1 MRYAVYGSS
10 KKKKKQA
17 LVYGTLSPS
26 LSFRWTHCFS
36 FFFSLLVAFSLI
48 VFFSVG
54 VYIIIIFAIDVLV
67 YSVPLF
73 SSLKCSFPPVLFITR
88 EGAAAKRSPPLLAL
102 YTPHF
107 YSPDR

>member
-10 KKKKKQA
+10 KKKKEASARVRYSFTVAVVQVDA
-17 LVYGTLSPS
+17 LLFV
-26 LSFRWTHCFS
+26 
-36 FFFSLLVAFSLI
+36 FFSLLVAFSLI
-48 VFFSVG
+48 VLFSVG